1 MVLGQSSMSYIDQD
15 DPVVRRLFDAIY
27 VGDGETVA
35 RLCRKNKS
43 LVSFQN
49 SRFK

>member
-1 MVLGQSSMSYIDQD
+1 MVLGQSSMSHIDHD
-15 DPVVRRLFDAIY
+15 DQVHRLFDAIY

-49 SRFK
+49 AWFK